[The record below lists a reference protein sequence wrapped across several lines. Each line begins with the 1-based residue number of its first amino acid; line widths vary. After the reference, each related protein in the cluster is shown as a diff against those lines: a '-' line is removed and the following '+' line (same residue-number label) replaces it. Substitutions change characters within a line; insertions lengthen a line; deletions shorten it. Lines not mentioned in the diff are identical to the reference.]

1 MYKAEGKESDL
12 AEREPKKQVNV
23 TEDWWIEIAKT
34 NSGLRKGQASKVSY
48 HQKGSRCY
56 AVAAHRQFEER
67 QQHAL
72 QRQGGHSS
80 MYPIAAQM
88 SR

>member
-56 AVAAHRQFEER
+56 AVAAHRNSR
-67 QQHAL
+67 SDSNAL